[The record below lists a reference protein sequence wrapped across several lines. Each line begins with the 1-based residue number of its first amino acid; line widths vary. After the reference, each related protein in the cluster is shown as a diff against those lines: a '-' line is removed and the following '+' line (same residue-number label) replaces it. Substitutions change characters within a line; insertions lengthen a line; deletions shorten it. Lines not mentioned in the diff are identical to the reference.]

1 MAKVNFKRTLTD
13 TDVSKIPVED
23 GNFILTGSGT
33 AYMDYEDE
41 RIKISGGGSSSDDTP
56 NITVDSSL
64 SSESENPVQNKVIKN
79 KLDAIEQ
86 SLDTVLNA
94 TNNITNNIA
103 SAYIVG
109 DTDESEIV
117 FDNLDMLG
125 DGGHYHLEMQIV
137 TSTQEDFA
145 IYINNNDGG
154 YYHMAL
160 AFQSTSEHT
169 GNVNMGSQYYE
180 NNSNIGYWFH
190 GCTLDF
196 FPSKLIIDL
205 SFNTLNDG
213 KKLVNYSI
221 KYINAQSANNQFSIV
236 NGQHYNFVDNL
247 TSLKIKA
254 TGSMK
259 FVRGTSGTIYKSRY

>member
-1 MAKVNFKRTLTD
+1 MAK
-13 TDVSKIPVED
+13 IE
-23 GNFILTGSGT
+23 
-33 AYMDYEDE
+33 YENKEKLQDKPE
-41 RIKISGGGSSSDDTP
+41 IANK
-56 NITVDSSL
+56 
-64 SSESENPVQNKVIKN
+64 NKVTAEDLNEIKN
-79 KLDAIEQ
+79 VVNENDNMFSEFK
-86 SLDTVLNA
+86 
-94 TNNITNNIA
+94 NNITNNIA

-109 DTDESEIV
+109 NTNESEIV

-145 IYINNNDGG
+145 IYINNNDRG

-169 GNVNMGSQYYE
+169 GNVNMASQYYE

>member
-13 TDVSKIPVED
+13 TDVSKIPVQD

-41 RIKISGGGSSSDDTP
+41 RIKISGGSSSSDDTP
-56 NITVDSSL
+56 NITVDSAL

-79 KLDAIEQ
+79 KLDEVEQ
-86 SLDTVLNA
+86 TLTTVLNA

-109 DTDESEIV
+109 DTDVSEIV
-117 FDNLDMLG
+117 FDNLDMAG

-137 TSTQEDFA
+137 TTTQNDLEIKF
-145 IYINNNDGG
+145 NNKDSG
-154 YYHMAL
+154 YYHMAI
-160 AFQSTSEHT
+160 AYQSSNSTS
-169 GNVNMGSQYYE
+169 GSLGTTAQYYE
-180 NNSNIGYWFH
+180 NNSNISYWMH
-190 GCTLDF
+190 GATLDF
-196 FPSKLIIDL
+196 FPAKLTIDL

-221 KYINAQSANNQFSIV
+221 KYLNAQSANNQFVVI
-236 NGQHYNFVDNL
+236 NGQHYNFTDNL
-247 TSLKIKA
+247 TSIKI
-254 TGSMK
+254 GCLSGMK
-259 FVRGTSGTIYKSRY
+259 FKKGTSATIYKSRY